1 MMEVHIG
8 TQTWINKLTYTS
20 EHHLIITHTDTQQ
33 DKLPHAS
40 KQQVLITHKQ
50 RDKLPHPGEQH
61 SGALSTSLW
70 LLHVLSARVN
80 IQN

>member
-1 MMEVHIG
+1 MEVHIG

-20 EHHLIITHTDTQQ
+20 EHHLIITHTDT
-33 DKLPHAS
+33 
-40 KQQVLITHKQ
+40 Q